1 MPLLC
6 WMRSDKMK
14 LIKVDNGAVTK
25 EIEESKLEEHINKG
39 YKIVEEKP
47 KTKK

>member
-1 MPLLC
+1 
-6 WMRSDKMK
+6 MK

-39 YKIVEEKP
+39 YKVVEEKP

>member
-1 MPLLC
+1 
-6 WMRSDKMK
+6 MRSDKMK
-14 LIKVDNGAVTK
+14 LVKVDNGAVTK
-25 EIEESKLEEHINKG
+25 EIEESKLEEHISKG